1 MTMSAKRGMVR
12 PFLVSVLLVGLGVL
26 PVLAGSAVVGS
37 VAGSLNTTMG
47 GRALEPNTTL
57 FSGDSLQVKDGAAV
71 IALEAGSRMVF
82 GRQTTA
88 KFLREADAVT
98 VTLDEGNVSIYHPQA
113 GTAVRVKVGE
123 LVIEPGKG
131 YATEGDVAMLGGS
144 VVVTAK
150 EGTLKVASGK
160 RAMEVKKG
168 QSLTIPRTAKAPQTG
183 GTAGGGGAVA
193 ESTWTPTTILTGV
206 SAGVATGGIV
216 VGIKAKNSA
225 DDATTA
231 ANNATKTVIQ
241 VCNSISPAITCPS
254 P

>member
-1 MTMSAKRGMVR
+1 MSAKKAMVR
-12 PFLVSVLLVGLGVL
+12 PFLVFVLLVGLGVL
-26 PVLAGSAVVGS
+26 PVLAASAVVGS

-88 KFLREADAVT
+88 KFQREADAVT
-98 VTLDEGNVSIYHPQA
+98 VTLNEGNVSIYHPQA

-131 YATEGDVAMLGGS
+131 YTTEGDVAMLGGS

-168 QSLTIPRTAKAPQTG
+168 QSMTIPKTASAPQ
-183 GTAGGGGAVA
+183 GGGGAAGGAAVS
-193 ESTWTPTTILTGV
+193 ESTWTPSVIMGAGSLG
-206 SAGVATGGIV
+206 AGVGGIV
-216 VGIKAKNSA
+216 TGIVAKNAA

-231 ANNATKTVIQ
+231 ANNATKAASQACTA
-241 VCNSISPAITCPS
+241 ISPNAPCPA

>member
-1 MTMSAKRGMVR
+1 MSAKRAMVR
-12 PFLVSVLLVGLGVL
+12 PFLVFVLLVGLGVL
-26 PVLAGSAVVGS
+26 PVLAASAVVGS

-98 VTLDEGNVSIYHPQA
+98 VTLNEGNVSIYHPQA
-113 GTAVRVKVGE
+113 GTAVRLKVGE

-131 YATEGDVAMLGGS
+131 YTTEGDVAMLGGS

-150 EGTLKVASGK
+150 DGTLKVASGK

-168 QSLTIPRTAKAPQTG
+168 QTMSIPLTARSPQ
-183 GTAGGGGAVA
+183 AGGAGGAGAVA
-193 ESTWTPTTILTGV
+193 EHTWTLSNGLEL
-206 SAGVATGGIV
+206 GGLAASG
-216 VGIKAKNSA
+216 VGIGVGIAAKNSA

-231 ANNATKTVIQ
+231 ANNATKAISQ
-241 VCNSISPAITCPS
+241 VCNSISPAVTNCPA

>member
-1 MTMSAKRGMVR
+1 MSAKRAMVR
-12 PFLVSVLLVGLGVL
+12 PFQIFVLLVGLGVL
-26 PVLAGSAVVGS
+26 PVLAASAVVGS

-98 VTLDEGNVSIYHPQA
+98 VTLNEGNVSIYHPQA

-131 YATEGDVAMLGGS
+131 YTTEGDVAMLGGS

-150 EGTLKVASGK
+150 DGTLKVASGK

-168 QSLTIPRTAKAPQTG
+168 QTMTIPQTARAPQAGGG
-183 GTAGGGGAVA
+183 GTTGGAVA
-193 ESTWTPTTILTGV
+193 EHTWTLSNGLEL
-206 SAGVATGGIV
+206 GGLAASG
-216 VGIKAKNSA
+216 VGIGVGIAAKNSA

-231 ANNATKTVIQ
+231 ANNATKAVSQ
-241 VCNSISPAITCPS
+241 LCNSISPAIANCPA

>member
-1 MTMSAKRGMVR
+1 MSAKRGMVR

-71 IALEAGSRMVF
+71 IALDAGSRMVF

-88 KFLREADAVT
+88 NFLREADAVT
-98 VTLDEGNVSIYHPQA
+98 VTLSEGNVSIYHPEA
-113 GTAVRVKVGE
+113 GTAMRVKVGE
-123 LVIEPGKG
+123 LVIEPGKP
-131 YATEGDVAMLGGS
+131 YPTEGDVAMLNGS

-150 EGTLKVASGK
+150 EGMLRVAEGK
-160 RAMEVKKG
+160 KRVVEVKKG
-168 QSLTIPRTAKAPQTG
+168 QTMSIPLTARSPQ
-183 GTAGGGGAVA
+183 AGGAGGAGAVA
-193 ESTWTPTTILTGV
+193 EHTWTLSNGLEL
-206 SAGVATGGIV
+206 GGLAASG
-216 VGIKAKNSA
+216 VGIGVGISAKNA
-225 DDATTA
+225 ANDATTA
-231 ANNATKTVIQ
+231 ANNATKAASQT
-241 VCNSISPAITCPS
+241 CTAISPSNPNCPA